1 MIRIENKKIYRGDG
15 VYIGRPSLLGN
26 PFRIGEHGTRAE
38 VISLYRA
45 WLWRQI
51 KLRGDVY
58 RELQR
63 LAAMAKQGDVV
74 LICWCKQPGFH
85 DIPCHGDILK
95 STVMW
100 MNAANTDPST
110 DAENPGPIP
119 E

>member
-38 VISLYRA
+38 VISLYRS

-63 LAAMAKQGDVV
+63 LVAIARRGDLV
-74 LICWCKQPGFH
+74 LICWCKRPGYH
-85 DIPCHGDILK
+85 DVPCHGDILK
-95 STVMW
+95 SAVMW
-100 MNAANTDPST
+100 MNSENTDSPT
-110 DAENPGPIP
+110 YAENLDSIP